1 MKWNMATTIRIKK
14 WSNYFPAGPVTRF
27 RHITTINSISAIKS
41 LDVLKCSYKFS
52 VVLKPSLSW
61 AVCECMS
68 LGASLGFKR
77 VKRFQTYSGEED
89 FRSGL
94 NFDAA
99 DFRDVDVMRLSH
111 TPRFQHR
118 FLPIL
123 GHHFS
128 VTSFFDDVN
137 LPNNNHISNPFVFD
151 SFVVRWNC
159 FRLSALSITFE
170 AFDLYHVFQ

>member
-1 MKWNMATTIRIKK
+1 
-14 WSNYFPAGPVTRF
+14 
-27 RHITTINSISAIKS
+27 
-41 LDVLKCSYKFS
+41 
-52 VVLKPSLSW
+52 
-61 AVCECMS
+61 MS
-68 LGASLGFKR
+68 LGAALGFKR

-111 TPRFQHR
+111 TPRLKHR

-128 VTSFFDDVN
+128 VTSFLMTSIDPIITILSD
-137 LPNNNHISNPFVFD
+137 PFGLD
-151 SFVVRWNC
+151 SLVIR
-159 FRLSALSITFE
+159 
-170 AFDLYHVFQ
+170 